1 MSKDLFFLM
10 REEEIETTLKPIKM
24 ATLYEITAEQKALI
38 YEIEYLD
45 GEITPDI
52 EEKLAITES
61 QLQQKS
67 IAYLE
72 IINQKDAFNS
82 LIDAEIK
89 RLQALKKRNDRTL
102 NSLKENLLNAVKTF
116 GTYTIGFITF
126 GTRKSSSIE
135 VEDVNS
141 LPSKYK
147 VIKVTEQADKAKLK
161 EALKSGEIID
171 GVSIVEHQ
179 NLKIN

>member
-1 MSKDLFFLM
+1 M
-10 REEEIETTLKPIKM
+10 E
-24 ATLYEITAEQKALI
+24 TLYEITAEQKQLI

-72 IINQKDAFNS
+72 IINQKDAFNG
-82 LIDAEIK
+82 LIDLEIK

-102 NSLKENLLNAVKTF
+102 ASLKENLLNAVKTF
-116 GTYTIGFITF
+116 GEYTVGFTTF
-126 GTRKSSSIE
+126 GTRKSSSVE

-141 LPSKYK
+141 LPNEYK
-147 VIKVTEQADKAKLK
+147 VIKVTEAADKAKLK
-161 EALKSGEIID
+161 KALQAGEVIE

>member
-10 REEEIETTLKPIKM
+10 REEEIETTLKTINM

-116 GTYTIGFITF
+116 GTYTIGFTTF
-126 GTRKSSSIE
+126 GTRKSSSVE
-135 VEDVNS
+135 VEDVNT

-171 GVSIVEHQ
+171 GVAIVEHQ